1 MLFHKESKVAFL
13 LTPRCGSTSLREYL
27 EPLGFSY
34 PLIRCEE
41 EPFFR
46 WHPTYEKCI
55 EVYPNLKNYQM
66 YAVFRDPIDR
76 FISGLM
82 FALTTKPLKLCTAKS
97 YDDIVTQLFRW
108 EPDRKLSGITE
119 EIFTPQVRWLCA
131 ENVEPIPYYG
141 FATRVHEIT
150 SGYNARG
157 SRIARYNV
165 TAASKF
171 GPPSE
176 AVKEFALERFS
187 EDYEFGRR
195 IGLLV

>member
-1 MLFHKESKVAFL
+1 
-13 LTPRCGSTSLREYL
+13 
-27 EPLGFSY
+27 
-34 PLIRCEE
+34 
-41 EPFFR
+41 
-46 WHPTYEKCI
+46 
-55 EVYPNLKNYQM
+55 M
-66 YAVFRDPIDR
+66 YAVFRDPLDR

-82 FALTTKPLKLCTAKS
+82 FALTTKPLNLRTAKS

-108 EPDRKLSGITE
+108 EPDHKLSGITE

-141 FATRVHEIT
+141 FAARVHEIT
-150 SGYNARG
+150 SGYNAG
-157 SRIARYNV
+157 KSRIARYNV
-165 TAASKF
+165 TGSSEF

-176 AVKEFALERFS
+176 AVREFALERFF

>member
-1 MLFHKESKVAFL
+1 VLFHKESKVAFL

-66 YAVFRDPIDR
+66 YAVFRDPI
-76 FISGLM
+76 
-82 FALTTKPLKLCTAKS
+82 
-97 YDDIVTQLFRW
+97 
-108 EPDRKLSGITE
+108 
-119 EIFTPQVRWLCA
+119 
-131 ENVEPIPYYG
+131 EPIPYYG

-150 SGYNARG
+150 SGYNAG
-157 SRIARYNV
+157 ESRIARYNV

-176 AVKEFALERFS
+176 AVREFALKRFS